1 MAARKTLF
9 IWACILGLTAC
20 TTQQDAWREHFSA
33 GQKALQK
40 NDRARALKEFNLAG
54 KLAAMELTHTEP
66 GDQKRIATVL
76 QQLAD
81 SKSSAA
87 KVKLDS
93 GDLVGA
99 RGDLLEALKITTR
112 LHGEKDETVATIY
125 SALATIAYEQEKFAE
140 AEEYA
145 KRAYDIRLQVLGDKH
160 PHVAIAANN
169 LAEVYQKLGKDEEAE
184 KMFEQCLNIYEKS
197 DNQAGALDVL
207 NNLAMF
213 YKKLGRLDD
222 ARRVIEEALEIER
235 QDADISVEDRAMTLN
250 ALGAVN
256 KALYEYEAAESN
268 YIDAIKLLD
277 RDPEHSAAT
286 LCDALDNYADFLMLK
301 NEYDKAEPV
310 YKRAIELCIKSRG
323 PEHASTAERLQDLGA
338 VYKNMDRLPE
348 AEEMLK
354 RALAIEE
361 KNLDADSPVFLET
374 VYKLSAVYQAE
385 KKYEEAS
392 ALYENLLPKLEKV
405 YGAKHP
411 YIADVLENWAGVLDD
426 SPVHLRQVNQ
436 LLVRAREIRGK
447 HQVNTNTRTEPTRE
461 PPRSMPVK
469 EQES

>member
-1 MAARKTLF
+1 MAARKTLVM
-9 IWACILGLTAC
+9 WTCILCVTAC
-20 TTQQDAWREHFSA
+20 TTQQDAWREHFNA

-40 NDRARALKEFNLAG
+40 KDIARALKEFDLSG
-54 KLAAMELTHTEP
+54 KLAQMELNHIEP
-66 GDQKRIATVL
+66 GDQKRILTVL

-81 SKSSAA
+81 SKTSLA

-99 RGDLLEALKITTR
+99 RSDLLDALKIAKR

-125 SALATIAYEQEKFAE
+125 SALATIAYEQDKFAE
-140 AEEYA
+140 AETYA
-145 KRAYDIRLQVLGDKH
+145 KSAYDIRLQVLGDKH

-197 DNQAGALDVL
+197 DNQTGALDVL
-207 NNLAMF
+207 NNLSMF

-235 QDADISVEDRAMTLN
+235 QDPNVSLEDRAMTLN

-256 KALYEYEAAESN
+256 KALYEFDAAEVN
-268 YIDAIKLLD
+268 YTDAIKLLD
-277 RDPEHSAAT
+277 HDPEHHAAT
-286 LCDALDNYADFLMLK
+286 LCDALDNYADFLLQK
-301 NEYDKAEPV
+301 NDYERAEPV
-310 YKRAIELCIKSRG
+310 YKRAIELCTKSRG
-323 PEHASTAERLQDLGA
+323 AEHASTAERLQDLGSM
-338 VYKNMDRLPE
+338 YKNMDRLPE
-348 AEEMLK
+348 AEAALK

-361 KNLDADSPVFLET
+361 KNLDADSPRFLET
-374 VYKLSAVYQAE
+374 VYKLSAVYQSE

-392 ALYENLLPKLEKV
+392 ALYENVLPKLEKV
-405 YGAKHP
+405 YGPKHP

-426 SPVHLRQVNQ
+426 SPSHQRQVNR

-447 HQVNTNTRTEPTRE
+447 HHVNTNSGGDSRHQ
-461 PPRSMPVK
+461 PPRTMPPK
-469 EQES
+469 ERES